1 MSYDSILL
9 KIYYCNTV
17 KGMLYSL
24 DLNYKIPE
32 FNVKDINDFNVYL
45 HYSRYD
51 KAKKAFLDSEQL
63 VLGSAFTYK
72 KNVYIA
78 AEWLFGKNN
87 PYIGGSSYGQSL
99 AAGGSNQWENQVNV
113 NIGYYF

>member
-1 MSYDSILL
+1 M
-9 KIYYCNTV
+9 
-17 KGMLYSL
+17 
-24 DLNYKIPE
+24 
-32 FNVKDINDFNVYL
+32 NDFNVYL
-45 HYSRYD
+45 NYSRYD
-51 KAKKAFLDSEQL
+51 KAKKVFLDSEQL